1 MNKSTTIDGYT
12 VELDQDDQLWI
23 EKDGYWHGSGALLE
37 NEGALINSPIGDRY
51 HHVPEETQ
59 DKIFAWEEKHTA

>member
-12 VELDQDDQLWI
+12 VELDQDEQLWI
-23 EKDGYWHGSGALLE
+23 EKDGRFYGSGAGLE
-37 NEGALINSPIGDRY
+37 NTGTLNDRDGY
-51 HHVPEETQ
+51 TPHYVSEETQ